1 MLDVAHNPASVHKL
15 HEYVVATPC
24 KGKNIALFSAMGDKD
39 LRAMIQAAAGAFDA
53 WFIADQPG
61 NERAATAADIAD
73 VLRDNEQHMISVSRN
88 LRQGF
93 RRAQSIMAEGDR
105 LVVFGSFHTVAAV
118 LPLLAKD
125 CGKGEA

>member
-1 MLDVAHNPASVHKL
+1 
-15 HEYVVATPC
+15 
-24 KGKNIALFSAMGDKD
+24 
-39 LRAMIQAAAGAFDA
+39 MIQAAAGAFDA